1 MIASK
6 INGVTTPGG
15 IVLDLGGRSVTVAVR
30 RSVRARRLSLKL
42 DPALGP
48 LLVLPP
54 RARLAEAESFLLHH
68 RVWLAERLAR
78 QPERIALVAGA
89 RLPLLG
95 VEHEIRHAPE
105 ARRGVWAEDGILH
118 VSGRAEHLPRRVTD
132 FLKAE
137 ARRRIHAL
145 TFTLAARLGRT
156 PARVTVR
163 DTRSRWGSCSS
174 RGDLSFSWRLVLAP
188 ETVLTYV
195 VAHEV
200 AHLAEMNHSAAF
212 WRVVAELVGDPA
224 PAKRWLTAN
233 GAKLHRYEA
242 GPR

>member
-1 MIASK
+1 
-6 INGVTTPGG
+6 VTLPA
-15 IVLDLGGRSVTVAVR
+15 VLRLDLGGDSVTVALR
-30 RSVRARRLSLKL
+30 RSARASRLSLRV
-42 DPALGP
+42 DPAVGP

-54 RARLAEAESFLLHH
+54 RARLADAERFLFHH

-78 QPERIALVAGA
+78 LPRPVALEAGA
-89 RLPLLG
+89 KLPLLG

-105 ARRGVWAEDGILH
+105 AKRGVWAENGQLH
-118 VSGRAEHLPRRVTD
+118 VSGRAEHLPRRVGE

-137 ARRRIHAL
+137 AKRRIYPLA
-145 TFTLAARLGRT
+145 FALAARLDRT

-188 ETVLTYV
+188 ESVLAYV

-200 AHLAEMNHSAAF
+200 AHLAEMNHSPAF
-212 WRVVAELVGDPA
+212 WALVAQLAGDPA
-224 PAKRWLTAN
+224 PAKGWLKTH
-233 GAKLHRYEA
+233 GAKLHRY
-242 GPR
+242 G